1 MRRVDFGDR
10 VTGRVVHPE
19 TWRSLRPPRTATG
32 VLVGMFPQAP
42 AGPGCASPKTSSPAS
57 SPPERCPR

>member
-32 VLVGMFPQAP
+32 VLVGMFPKAP
-42 AGPGCASPKTSSPAS
+42 HIVMVITADEEKLTLRLQGATT
-57 SPPERCPR
+57 